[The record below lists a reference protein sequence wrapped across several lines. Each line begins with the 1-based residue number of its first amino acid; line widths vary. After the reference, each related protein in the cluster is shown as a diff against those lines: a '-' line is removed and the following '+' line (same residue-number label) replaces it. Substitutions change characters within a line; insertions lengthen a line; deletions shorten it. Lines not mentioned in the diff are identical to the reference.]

1 MSLFFVSS
9 SAAIALGIASIAGV
23 VTIFQGENNTED
35 KILRVCKRRGILV
48 KVGEYVHLPKITACQ
63 KRSWGVQVH
72 LYLPKGITTKEIIKH
87 QDAFSEALERDVYF
101 EYSYTT
107 GLIMDVYSR
116 GLPKR
121 INYTYEQSRSWS
133 IPMGVDRRGETIFY
147 DFAGAYPH
155 LLNAGISGGGKSVFL
170 RSVLT
175 SLLTGPKPDMYL
187 CDLKGGVE
195 LGLFREFRH
204 VKGFAINLYE
214 VYQVME
220 TVEREMNQRL
230 KWMAS
235 KEIQEWRG
243 KRIILVIDELS
254 DFRVAGRGDP
264 HKEVKAAIKEKLTS
278 ISAKGRA
285 AGVTM
290 ILSTQRP
297 SADIIDGIIKT
308 NVATTIAFRTRD
320 SIQSRIILDN
330 DKASDLPDI
339 PGRAIFQQGKDN
351 EIQTFFL
358 SYQQANELLKNVE
371 KREPN
376 EHSNHQE
383 TISLD
388 ADTIVL
394 G

>member
-1 MSLFFVSS
+1 ML
-9 SAAIALGIASIAGV
+9 
-23 VTIFQGENNTED
+23 QKENDIED

-48 KVGEYVHLPKITACQ
+48 KVGEFVHFPKITACQ
-63 KRSWGVQVH
+63 RRSWGVQVR
-72 LYLPKGITTKEIIKH
+72 LYLPQGITTKEVIKQ
-87 QDAFSEALERDVYF
+87 QDAFSEALGSDVSF
-101 EYSYTT
+101 GYSHTT
-107 GLIMDVYSR
+107 GLVMEIYNK
-116 GLPKR
+116 GLPKK
-121 INYTYEQSRSWS
+121 IEYTYEKSRSWR
-133 IPMGVDRRGETIFY
+133 IPIGIDRREETVFY
-147 DFAGAYPH
+147 DFAGPYPH

-175 SLLTGPKPDMYL
+175 SLSLGPRPDMFL

-195 LGLFREFRH
+195 LGLFRNFEH
-204 VKGFAINLYE
+204 VKGFATSLYE
-214 VYQVME
+214 VYQVLDI
-220 TVEREMNQRL
+220 VEQEMNQRL

-243 KRIILVIDELS
+243 KRIVLVIDELS
-254 DFRVAGRGDP
+254 DFRLSGRADP
-264 HKEVKAAIKEKLTS
+264 QKELKAAIKEKLTA

-297 SADIIDGIIKT
+297 SSEIIDGIIKT

-320 SIQSRIILDN
+320 GIQSRIILDN

-339 PGRAIFQQGKDN
+339 PGRAIFQQGKDR

-358 SYQQANELLKNVE
+358 SYQRAKDLLKNVE
-371 KREPN
+371 RRELD
-376 EHSNHQE
+376 ERSNHQE

>member
-1 MSLFFVSS
+1 M
-9 SAAIALGIASIAGV
+9 
-23 VTIFQGENNTED
+23 
-35 KILRVCKRRGILV
+35 
-48 KVGEYVHLPKITACQ
+48 KVGEFVHFPKITACQ
-63 KRSWGVQVH
+63 RRSWGVQVRFYIPNG
-72 LYLPKGITTKEIIKH
+72 LISKEFTKH
-87 QDAFSEALERDVYF
+87 QDAFSEALGSDVYF
-101 EYSYTT
+101 EYSYST
-107 GLIMDVYSR
+107 GLVMDVYRR

-121 INYTYEQSRSWS
+121 INYTYEPSHSWRVP
-133 IPMGVDRRGETIFY
+133 IGVDRRGEDIYY

-175 SLLTGPKPDMYL
+175 SLSLGPRPDMFL

-195 LGLFREFRH
+195 LGLFREFKH

-214 VYQVME
+214 VYQMME
-220 TVEREMNQRL
+220 AVEQEMDQRL

-235 KEIQEWRG
+235 NEIQEWRG
-243 KRIILVIDELS
+243 NRIVCVIDELS
-254 DFRVAGRGDP
+254 DFRTSGRGDP
-264 HKEVKAAIKEKLTS
+264 DKEVKATIKSKLTA

-297 SADIIDGIIKT
+297 SAEIIDGIIKT
-308 NVATTIAFRTRD
+308 NAATTISFKTRD

-330 DKASDLPDI
+330 DKAADLPDI
-339 PGRAIFQQGKDN
+339 PGRAIFQQAKDC
-351 EIQTFFL
+351 EIQTFYL
-358 SYQQANELLKNVE
+358 SYQRAKDLLKDVE
-371 KREPN
+371 RREN
-376 EHSNHQE
+376 DERSNHQE

>member
-1 MSLFFVSS
+1 M
-9 SAAIALGIASIAGV
+9 
-23 VTIFQGENNTED
+23 
-35 KILRVCKRRGILV
+35 R
-48 KVGEYVHLPKITACQ
+48 
-63 KRSWGVQVH
+63 
-72 LYLPKGITTKEIIKH
+72 LYLPKGITTKEVIKQ
-87 QDAFSEALERDVYF
+87 QDAFSEALGRDICF
-101 EYSYTT
+101 EYSHTT
-107 GLIMDVYSR
+107 GLVMEIYNK
-116 GLPKR
+116 GLPKK
-121 INYTYEQSRSWS
+121 IEYTYEKSQSWR
-133 IPMGVDRRGETIFY
+133 IPIGVDRRGETVFY
-147 DFAGAYPH
+147 DFAGPYPH

-175 SLLTGPKPDMYL
+175 SLSLGPKPDMYL

-195 LGLFREFRH
+195 LGLFREFKH

-235 KEIQEWRG
+235 KEIQEWKG

-254 DFRVAGRGDP
+254 DFRASGRTDP
-264 HKEVKAAIKEKLTS
+264 HKEVKAAIKEKLTT

-339 PGRAIFQQGKDN
+339 PGRAIFQQGKDC
-351 EIQTFFL
+351 EIQTFYL
-358 SYQQANELLKNVE
+358 SYHRAKDLLKNVE
-371 KREPN
+371 RREPD
-376 EHSNHQE
+376 ERSNRQE
-383 TISLD
+383 TITLD
-388 ADTIVL
+388 ADTIIL

>member
-1 MSLFFVSS
+1 M
-9 SAAIALGIASIAGV
+9 
-23 VTIFQGENNTED
+23 FQKENDIKD
-35 KILRVCKRRGILV
+35 KILRVCKRRGIFV
-48 KVGEYVHLPKITACQ
+48 KVGEFIHLPKITACPR
-63 KRSWGVQVH
+63 RSWGVQVR
-72 LYLPKGITTKEIIKH
+72 LYLPKGITTKEVIKQ
-87 QDAFSEALERDVYF
+87 QDAFSEALKRDVHF
-101 EYSYTT
+101 EYSHCT
-107 GLIMDVYSR
+107 GLVMDVYSR
-116 GLPKR
+116 GLPR
-121 INYTYEQSRSWS
+121 TINYTYEKSHSWR
-133 IPMGVDRRGETIFY
+133 IPIGVDRRGETIYY

-175 SLLTGPKPDMYL
+175 SLSTGPKPDMYL

-204 VKGFAINLYE
+204 VKEFAINLYE

-235 KEIQEWRG
+235 KEIQEWKG

-254 DFRVAGRGDP
+254 DFRASGRTDP
-264 HKEVKAAIKEKLTS
+264 HKEVKAAIKEKLTT

-358 SYQQANELLKNVE
+358 SYQQAKELLKNVE

-383 TISLD
+383 AISLD
-388 ADTIVL
+388 ADTLIL

>member
-1 MSLFFVSS
+1 M
-9 SAAIALGIASIAGV
+9 
-23 VTIFQGENNTED
+23 
-35 KILRVCKRRGILV
+35 

-63 KRSWGVQVH
+63 RRSWGVQVR
-72 LYLPKGITTKEIIKH
+72 LYLPKGITTKEVIKH
-87 QDAFSEALERDVYF
+87 QEAFAEALGHDVSF
-101 EYSYTT
+101 EYSHTT
-107 GLIMDVYSR
+107 GFVMEIYNK
-116 GLPKR
+116 GLPKK
-121 INYTYEQSRSWS
+121 IEYTYEKSRSWR
-133 IPMGVDRRGETIFY
+133 IPIGVDRRGETVYY
-147 DFAGAYPH
+147 DFSGPYPH

-175 SLLTGPKPDMYL
+175 SLSLGPKPDMYL

-195 LGLFREFRH
+195 LGLFRNFEH
-204 VKGFAINLYE
+204 VKGFATSLYE
-214 VYQVME
+214 VYQVLD
-220 TVEREMNQRL
+220 TVEQDMIQRL

-235 KEIQEWRG
+235 NEIQEWRG

-254 DFRVAGRGDP
+254 DFRVADRGDP

-285 AGVTM
+285 AGVTI

-330 DKASDLPDI
+330 DKSSDLPDI
-339 PGRAIFQQGKDN
+339 PGRAIFQQAKDC
-351 EIQTFFL
+351 EIQTFYL
-358 SYQQANELLKNVE
+358 SYQRAKELLKNVE
-371 KREPN
+371 RRETD
-376 EHSNHQE
+376 ERSNHQE